1 MKTLGTYIEN
11 KRVDVTASICNYSGY
26 TLKMGSYFCAMPR
39 MIICLFLCIVCGAS
53 SRASVE
59 LGKAPEPIGEFDF
72 VRIPLKRAGNLI
84 LLEAKVEGQL
94 GYFILDTGAPYLVLN
109 ATYFGKDQVSEQR
122 VMTGVNGGSDT
133 VHVIEVSSLELR
145 SLSFNHLEADLMDL
159 GAIEN
164 RKGIKVLG
172 LLGLNM
178 FLKLEMRLNLGKL
191 LLELHR
197 VDKTGESLSPL
208 AECTAEEAVLGFK
221 LKNNVILLKGTV
233 NGQKLTF
240 CFDTGAEVTVLSNSL
255 EEDVYEA
262 VTITNSMQL
271 MGSSGRSVYVLQGNL
286 DAVNFGIPLRNCRV
300 VISDLAGMSDAFG
313 VSIDGMI
320 GFDLLA
326 RGSVVINFKKRSLTF
341 CPSI

>member
-1 MKTLGTYIEN
+1 
-11 KRVDVTASICNYSGY
+11 
-26 TLKMGSYFCAMPR
+26 MPR
-39 MIICLFLCIVCGAS
+39 MIVCLFLCIVCGAA

-59 LGKAPEPIGEFDF
+59 LGKAPEPLGEFDF

-84 LLEAKVEGQL
+84 LMEAKVEGQI

-109 ATYFGKDQVSEQR
+109 ATYFGKEQVSEQR
-122 VMTGVNGGSDT
+122 VMTGVNGGNDT
-133 VHVIEVSSLELR
+133 VHVIQVASLELR
-145 SLSFNHLEADLMDL
+145 SLSFNDLEADLMEL

-178 FLKLEMRLNLGKL
+178 FLKLEMRLNLSKL

-197 VDKTGESLSPL
+197 VDKSGETVTPL
-208 AECTAEEAVLGFK
+208 PRCDETSTELRFK
-221 LKNNVILLKGTV
+221 LKNNVVLLKGRI
-233 NGQKLTF
+233 GDQKLTF

-255 EEDVYEA
+255 EENVYQS

-286 DAVNFGIPLRNCRV
+286 AAVDFGVPLRNCRV
-300 VISDLAGMSDAFG
+300 VISDLSSMSEAFG
-313 VSIDGMI
+313 VPIDGMI

-326 RGSVVINFKKRSLTF
+326 RGSVAINFKKRTLTF
-341 CPSI
+341 CPSL